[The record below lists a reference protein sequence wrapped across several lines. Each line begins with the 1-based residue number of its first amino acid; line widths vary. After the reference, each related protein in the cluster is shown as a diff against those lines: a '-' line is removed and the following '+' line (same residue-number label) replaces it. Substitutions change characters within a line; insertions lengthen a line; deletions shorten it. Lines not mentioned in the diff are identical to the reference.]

1 MEKEIDDIENILND
15 VDIINNNLNKI
26 TYHYQTYA
34 WISIWLKINLVCCFI
49 LWWKTRRTKIM
60 ELPQN
65 VHGVDVLLIIY
76 LSSLV

>member
-15 VDIINNNLNKI
+15 VDNINKKLNKI

-34 WISIWLKINLVCCFI
+34 WINIWLKINLVCCFI
-49 LWWKTRRTKIM
+49 LWWKTRRARLY

-65 VHGVDVLLIIY
+65 VHGVDILLIIY